1 VNFKYRTFENPLEA
15 FGPRTGCQNAID
27 VVEVSAKRSPKPS
40 NEGVLDQLEVFAD
53 KLFASAIL
61 HLSYAIPFRGE
72 MTTFRLHAFFS
83 LSPDDI
89 WREMILSSHR
99 DMVVHEQIV
108 EAAFSMLRRPRS
120 ESRAILALVRAR
132 LWGTWNES
140 QVVYLAEC
148 A

>member
-1 VNFKYRTFENPLEA
+1 M
-15 FGPRTGCQNAID
+15 QNAIY

-40 NEGVLDQLEVFAD
+40 SEAVLDQLEVFAE
-53 KLFASAIL
+53 KLFAGAIL
-61 HLSYAIPFRGE
+61 HLGYATPSKGE
-72 MTTFRLHAFFS
+72 MTTFRLHAFFC

-89 WREMILSSHR
+89 WREMILYSHR

-120 ESRAILALVRAR
+120 ESRASLALVRAR